1 MRSPRVK
8 SAPLAEKL
16 RGSMPISCSSGPSSK
31 AMRRIIAAA
40 AWWLIATSP
49 SVRIGPPACTG
60 APPGTLVRA

>member
-1 MRSPRVK
+1 
-8 SAPLAEKL
+8 
-16 RGSMPISCSSGPSSK
+16 
-31 AMRRIIAAA
+31 MRRIIAAA